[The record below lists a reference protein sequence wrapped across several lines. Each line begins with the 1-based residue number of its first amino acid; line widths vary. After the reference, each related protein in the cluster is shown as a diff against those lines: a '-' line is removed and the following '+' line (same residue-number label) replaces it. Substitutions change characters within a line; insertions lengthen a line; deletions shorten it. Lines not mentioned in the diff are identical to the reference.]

1 MCACAAAYTSPW
13 TGINSPSSS
22 DFEAISESEV
32 PDPPSHARGG
42 IAQRGAYVP
51 SNLARS
57 LPQHRRVREDS
68 YDSSTDRTGLAGTAD
83 HAGGLGGFLDEEQH
97 RRGIEGDDEDSS
109 AFEDVEEGRGRA
121 RTRRVRDP
129 ELKKSML
136 EEALR
141 SRCVRSDHS
150 HVFGH

>member
-1 MCACAAAYTSPW
+1 MRAAAYTSPW
-13 TGINSPSSS
+13 TGINSPASS
-22 DFEAISESEV
+22 DFEAVSESEV
-32 PDPPSHARGG
+32 PERAPLQRGG

-51 SNLARS
+51 SNLAKS
-57 LPQHRRVREDS
+57 LPQRHRPREDS
-68 YDSSTDRTGLAGTAD
+68 HDSSADRAGFVGGD
-83 HAGGLGGFLDEEQH
+83 NRAGGLGGVLDDERH

-129 ELKKSML
+129 EMKKSML

-141 SRCVRSDHS
+141 SRCVGLRPSTRSRD
-150 HVFGH
+150 